1 MGTRATIF
9 KFADVEVR
17 EREFSLAKG
26 GEVFPVEPKAFRV
39 LLILLR
45 NPQKLIKKE
54 ELLNAVWGD
63 AAVTENSLARSI
75 ALLRR
80 LLRDDIHNPRYIETV
95 ATVGYRFVSKV
106 EASGDASGDLQA
118 IGKADDLREPNIV
131 GTLASGES
139 AEVLAKYV
147 AQLAPGDGYKDR
159 SRRQIQVSRKSF
171 PRWLLLG
178 TIVLAFGLATAVW
191 YLRRPLPPPNLTDPV
206 QLTRDG
212 RRKNV
217 VGTDGTRLYLNIL
230 EPKAVGQVPDSGGLI
245 TEIPFDLPSEGGL
258 WGISSVSPD
267 GSSLLAFD
275 HFDLFQ
281 EVARVSV
288 VGILGH
294 PVRYLT
300 ESYVAIFSP
309 DGRSVLYATPHGDIY
324 SMAAE
329 GGEPRLILASH
340 APEGEIVRTGD
351 LSWSPDGSTIRFTR
365 DLKLW
370 EVSSNGSNPHQ
381 LLPGWHESVSQWGG
395 QWTLDG
401 DFFLFVSGSIGSLNR
416 FPNNNRGG
424 QLWAIDERRGRLRPP
439 IAEPIQLTSG
449 PMVWGPAV
457 SARDGHRIFARGMSF
472 RGELVRHDK
481 RSNHFDPY
489 LGGIS
494 AEMVAFSRDGTYVA
508 YVTFPDGILWRANR
522 DGTGLLQLTKPP
534 FYPRDVRWS
543 PDGSQIVFTDNS
555 QNGLDAIYVVSSQ
568 GGTPV
573 RFIPEESGPH
583 ADLTWSPDGKKV
595 VYSTIP
601 WLSVGNYSVAK
612 TEVRI
617 LELATRRATNLPH
630 RPEGFWSPRWSPD
643 GRYIAGMPST
653 TDNLSIFDLKTQTWK
668 DLFQKGLNG
677 RKDKLMPQIGFPN
690 WSKDSRFIYFQRST
704 DHRGIFR
711 VPISGGDEEQIID
724 LKDFRNMGW
733 YTGGWL
739 GLDPVDAPLLLRDT
753 GTDEIY
759 AFTLDQN

>member
-17 EREFSLAKG
+17 EREFSLVKG

-39 LLILLR
+39 LLMLLR
-45 NPQKLIKKE
+45 NPQKLITKE

-80 LLRDDIHNPRYIETV
+80 LLGDDIRNQRYIETV

-106 EASGDASGDLQA
+106 EVSEDASGDL
-118 IGKADDLREPNIV
+118 ES
-131 GTLASGES
+131 TGE
-139 AEVLAKYV
+139 ANRLNDGNFVE
-147 AQLAPGDGYKDR
+147 APANGR
-159 SRRQIQVSRKSF
+159 RTANQPRQINKPADGRERRSF
-171 PRWLLLG
+171 RSWLVAGAVILM
-178 TIVLAFGLATAVW
+178 VGLPTEIW
-191 YLRRPLPPPNLTDPV
+191 YLRRSLPPPRLTDPV

-217 VGTDGTRLYLNIL
+217 VGTDGNRLFLNIF
-230 EPKAVGQVPDSGGLI
+230 EPRAVGQVPDSGGLI

-281 EVARVSV
+281 EVARVSI

-309 DGRSVLYATPHGDIY
+309 DGGSVLYATPHGDIY

-351 LSWSPDGSTIRFTR
+351 LSWAPDGSTIRFTR
-365 DLKLW
+365 DLKIW
-370 EVSSNGSNPHQ
+370 EVSSSGSNAHQ
-381 LLPGWHESVSQWGG
+381 LLPGWHTSASQWGG

-401 DFFLFVSGSIGSLNR
+401 QFFLFVTGSIGSLNR

-457 SARDGHRIFARGMSF
+457 SARDGHRIFSRGMSF
-472 RGELVRHDK
+472 RGELVRYDK

-494 AEMVAFSRDGTYVA
+494 AEMVAFSRDGAYVA

-534 FYPRDVRWS
+534 YYPRDVRWS

-555 QNGLDAIYVVSSQ
+555 QNGTDAIYVVHSQ
-568 GGTPV
+568 GGTPE

-583 ADLTWSPDGKKV
+583 ADLTWSPDGKNV

-617 LELATRRATNLPH
+617 LELATRRTTTLPH
-630 RPEGFWSPRWSPD
+630 RSEGFWSPRWSPD
-643 GRYIAGMPST
+643 GRYIAGMRSK

-668 DLFQKGLNG
+668 DLLQKGLSS
-677 RKDKLMPQIGFPN
+677 RDDKLMPQIGFPS

-704 DHRGIFR
+704 DNRGIFR
-711 VPISGGDEEQIID
+711 IPISGGDEERIVD
-724 LKDFRNMGW
+724 LKEFRNMGW

-739 GLDPVDAPLLLRDT
+739 GLDPTDAPLLLRDT

-759 AFTLDQN
+759 AFTLDQK